1 MEKYRIRVDNV
12 SKNFGKVRALKNVSF
27 SVKPNE
33 VTMLIGSSGSGKSTI
48 LRCIN
53 RLENPTDGEIWIDDE
68 LVTDPKADI
77 RRIREEAGMVFQSFN
92 LFPHLTV
99 LENITLAP
107 RKVKKIND
115 KEAKDIGRRLLAR
128 VGLSEKE
135 NSYPDEL
142 SGGQQQR
149 VAIARALAMSPK
161 IMLFD
166 EPTSAL
172 DPEMTKE
179 VMDVMLKLAKEG
191 MTMVVAS
198 HEMGFARAVANQVVF
213 MDQGEIIEYGSPET
227 LFGSPKEERTKK
239 FLNNILKFDR

>member
-1 MEKYRIRVDNV
+1 MEKYRIRVENV
-12 SKNFGKVRALKNVSF
+12 CKNFGKVRALKNVSF

-53 RLENPTDGEIWIDDE
+53 RLENPTGGEIWIDDE

-115 KEAKDIGRRLLAR
+115 KDAKDIGRGLLAR

-179 VMDVMLKLAKEG
+179 VMDVMLKLAKES